1 MPTDDITVETPP
13 AGNES
18 TETPPGDIVPQGLTA
33 EQIVATI
40 NEAAASQN
48 QEVVGMVRELQGII
62 QQQAKAAPAAPPD
75 PNEFAEQLLSDGKA
89 TIRSEMNDWARSELA
104 PVLGRSLE
112 VDRDERIERAGV
124 KVDEKFGPGFFAE
137 QIQPRLVGEQGNLA
151 VYPINQQ
158 GDPTVIRGAIS
169 AIIGNMI
176 SDDELGPT
184 VREAMDKTD
193 KAKRERDVATP
204 YNMMGPGRP
213 RTERTNVLSPEMKE
227 ALGKF
232 QDVGVKVTEADLK
245 VAMTREPTLS
255 AWTKETT

>member
-13 AGNES
+13 EGNEPAAA
-18 TETPPGDIVPQGLTA
+18 PPGDSVPQGLTA

-75 PNEFAEQLLSDGKA
+75 PNEFAEQLLSDGKTA
-89 TIRSEMNDWARSELA
+89 IRGELNDWARSELA
-104 PVLGRSLE
+104 PIIGRSFE
-112 VDRDERIERAGV
+112 VDRDERIERAGT
-124 KVDEKFGPGFFAE
+124 KVDELFGDGFFAE
-137 QIQPRLVGEQGNLA
+137 NIQPRLVGEKGNLSA
-151 VYPINQQ
+151 YPINQQ
-158 GDPTVIRGAIS
+158 GDPMVIRSAIN
-169 AIIGNMI
+169 AIIGNMTMD
-176 SDDELGPT
+176 SESGPK

-193 KAKRERDVATP
+193 KAKRERNVATP

-232 QDVGVKVTEADLK
+232 QHVGVKVTEADVKAAL
-245 VAMTREPTLS
+245 TREPTLS